1 MNKRILQIL
10 SGTLLLFGIITLATS
25 SLKYDADGADEYGF
39 PFNFYTKV
47 SGYNLNTQLDDTVTE
62 FKAFALIGNIIFALV
77 LSIIGFLV
85 MQRFRKSNKA

>member
-10 SGTLLLFGIITLATS
+10 SSTLLLFGIITLATS
-25 SLKYDADGADEYGF
+25 SLKYDADGVDEYGF

>member
-10 SGTLLLFGIITLATS
+10 SSTLLLFGIITLATS
-25 SLKYDADGADEYGF
+25 SLKYDADGVDEYGF

-85 MQRFRKSNKA
+85 MQRFRKGNKA